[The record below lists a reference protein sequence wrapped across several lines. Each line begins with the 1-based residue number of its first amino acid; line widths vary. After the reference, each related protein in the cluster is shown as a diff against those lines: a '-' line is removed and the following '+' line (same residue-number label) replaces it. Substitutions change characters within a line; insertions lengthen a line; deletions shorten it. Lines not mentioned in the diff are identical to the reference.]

1 MKLGVIF
8 TGGTIGCQV
17 AEDGYLQLPDS
28 STYFLLEGA
37 KKRGILDGI
46 TVIPTEPF
54 RLFSEQM
61 TGETLSLLVN
71 HVRERICKE
80 DCDGWILLHGSDTL
94 AYTAAVLGYALGTDC
109 SPLVLVASNEPLS
122 NPKANGWTNFAYAVR
137 FLQEQQATGVF
148 CQPLQ
153 YRQHSDHTRI
163 HSTVAAAAR
172 QRKLV

>member
-1 MKLGVIF
+1 MKLGIIF

-28 STYFLLEGA
+28 STYFLLEEA

-46 TVIPTEPF
+46 TVIPSEPF

-80 DCDGWILLHGSDTL
+80 DCDGWILLHGSDTI
-94 AYTAAVLGYALGTDC
+94 AYIFT
-109 SPLVLVASNEPLS
+109 NWELS
-122 NPKANGWTNFAYAVR
+122 FRDIK
-137 FLQEQQATGVF
+137 
-148 CQPLQ
+148 
-153 YRQHSDHTRI
+153 
-163 HSTVAAAAR
+163 
-172 QRKLV
+172 

>member
-1 MKLGVIF
+1 MKLGIIF

-46 TVIPTEPF
+46 TVIPSEPF

-71 HVRERICKE
+71 HVRERIWKE
-80 DCDGWILLHGSDTL
+80 ACDGWILLHGSDRLSAVGTGGEQR
-94 AYTAAVLGYALGTDC
+94 TAFQSKSKRLDKLRLCSAIFAGT
-109 SPLVLVASNEPLS
+109 AG
-122 NPKANGWTNFAYAVR
+122 NGC
-137 FLQEQQATGVF
+137 F

-153 YRQHSDHTRI
+153 YRQHSDHTRS

>member
-94 AYTAAVLGYALGTDC
+94 AYTAAVLGYALLAVGTGGEQRTAFQSQSKRLDELRLC
-109 SPLVLVASNEPLS
+109 SAIF
-122 NPKANGWTNFAYAVR
+122 AGTAGNGC
-137 FLQEQQATGVF
+137 F

-163 HSTVAAAAR
+163 HSTVAAAAQ

>member
-1 MKLGVIF
+1 MENKQQRHSFSGRRIANELGIIF

-80 DCDGWILLHGSDTL
+80 DCDGWILLHGSD
-94 AYTAAVLGYALGTDC
+94 
-109 SPLVLVASNEPLS
+109 
-122 NPKANGWTNFAYAVR
+122 
-137 FLQEQQATGVF
+137 
-148 CQPLQ
+148 
-153 YRQHSDHTRI
+153 SD
-163 HSTVAAAAR
+163 
-172 QRKLV
+172 KKPYLL

>member
-46 TVIPTEPF
+46 TVIPSEPF

-94 AYTAAVLGYALGTDC
+94 AYTA
-109 SPLVLVASNEPLS
+109 SSASS
-122 NPKANGWTNFAYAVR
+122 R
-137 FLQEQQATGVF
+137 
-148 CQPLQ
+148 
-153 YRQHSDHTRI
+153 
-163 HSTVAAAAR
+163 
-172 QRKLV
+172 